1 MTRVALRGLL
11 GRKARALLT
20 SFAIVLGIAMISG
33 TFVLTDTIKKSFD
46 GIFADA
52 YKETSVVIS
61 GKEIVEES
69 ESRATVPASLL
80 DQVRALPETAAATGD
95 VSGSVK
101 LVDAEGKAI
110 AGDQASGLGFSVDP
124 KAPQLSGLELA
135 SGRWA
140 DGPREVVIDANT
152 STEHDYAIGD
162 TIGAKGD
169 GPLGR
174 FTITGT
180 AKLGGADLGGLLT
193 FATFDLPTART
204 VLDRHDGFDAI
215 SAAAAPGVSQDRLA
229 RAVRP
234 HLPPAL
240 QVQTSDE
247 AAKDASESVNESI
260 KIIRIFLLV
269 FAGISL
275 FVGAFVI
282 FNTISITVAQR
293 TRELATLRTLGAS
306 RKQVLRSVLLETLVI
321 GLAASAAGIVLGL
334 AIAEGLKAL
343 FVALGLGL
351 PEGSTVLSGRTVAVS
366 LVVGTLVT
374 LAAGLFPALRATAVA
389 PISAVREGA
398 VLPSSRF
405 ARFRPYVAGAVAVLG
420 LLAIAAGISSGG
432 GVQSVMMSLGAG
444 TLLLFTGVAMMSS
457 HLVRPLARLVGL
469 PARRLGGAAGRLAAE
484 NSVRNP
490 GRTASTAAA
499 LMVGLALVTFVA
511 TLGSGI
517 KDAVAG
523 ELEDQVQADYVV
535 SPAEDEGQFANGAD
549 AVLARSPDVAVA
561 SSIRS
566 NKARILGETTDV
578 VGVDPATIG
587 RVYRFEWERGSDA
600 TLAQLGDGAIV
611 DADYAE
617 SNDLAV
623 GSRLKLRTPT
633 GELRSHVI
641 KATYDAPK
649 NQPLFSGVLI
659 SRAQFDAAFPRA
671 RTLLTL
677 VDVRAGAGAAATA
690 ELKQALA
697 AFPDA
702 RVETKAAYVERIG
715 DGVNTALAM
724 FYVLLAL
731 SVVVSLFGMV
741 NTMILS
747 VYERTRELG
756 MLRAIGMTRRQ
767 ARRLIRHE
775 SVITALIGAA
785 LGLPVGVFLAAI
797 ATRGLS
803 SYGIGFQ
810 LPVAP
815 LVVFTIVA
823 ALAGVLAAI
832 SPARRASRLDVLE
845 ALKYE

>member
-20 SFAIVLGIAMISG
+20 SFAVVLGVAMISG

-46 GIFADA
+46 GIFDDA
-52 YKETSVVIS
+52 YEQTSVVIS
-61 GKEIVEES
+61 GKEIVKGS

-80 DQVRALPETAAATGD
+80 GEIRALPETAAATGD

-101 LVDAEGKAI
+101 LVDERGKAI
-110 AGDQASGLGFSVDP
+110 AGDKVEGQGFSVDP
-124 KAPQLSGLELA
+124 KEPRFSGLTLT

-140 DGPREVVIDANT
+140 AGPHEIVVDANT
-152 STEHDYAIGD
+152 ASKHDYGVGD

-174 FTITGT
+174 YTITGT
-180 AKLGGADLGGLLT
+180 AKLGGQDLGGLVTL
-193 FATFDLPTART
+193 AAFDLTTAQA

-215 SAAAAPGVSQDRLA
+215 SVAAAPGVSQDRLA
-229 RAVRP
+229 RAVKP
-234 HLPPAL
+234 HLPAAL
-240 QVQTSDE
+240 EAKTSDE
-247 AAKDASESVNESI
+247 AADDASAGIDESI

-269 FAGISL
+269 FAAISL

-321 GLAASAAGIVLGL
+321 GFAASAAGVVLGL

-343 FVALGLGL
+343 FVALGVGL
-351 PEGSTVLSGRTVAVS
+351 PKGGTVLSGRTVAVS
-366 LVVGTLVT
+366 LIVGTLVT
-374 LAAGLFPALRATAVA
+374 LVAGLFPALRATAVP

-405 ARFRPYVAGAVAVLG
+405 ARFRPYVAGVVAVLG
-420 LLAIAAGISSGG
+420 VLAIAAGMSKGG
-432 GVQSVMMSLGAG
+432 GVRDVMMSLGAG

-457 HLVRPLARLVGL
+457 HFVKPLARLVGL
-469 PARRLGGAAGRLAAE
+469 PARKIGGAAGRLAAE

-499 LMVGLALVTFVA
+499 LMIGLALVTFVA
-511 TLGSGI
+511 TLGNGL

-523 ELEDQVQADYVV
+523 ELEDQTNADYVV
-535 SPAEDEGQFANGAD
+535 SPAGEEGQFPKAAD
-549 AVLARSPDVAVA
+549 AALARAPGVEVA
-561 SSIRS
+561 SSVRS
-566 NKARILGETTDV
+566 DKARILGKTTDV

-587 RVYRFEWERGSDA
+587 RVYRFDWERGSDA
-600 TLAQLGDGAIV
+600 ALSRLGDGAIV
-611 DADYAE
+611 DAKYAK
-617 SNDLAV
+617 SNDRAI
-623 GSRLKLRTPT
+623 GSRLKLLTPT
-633 GELRSHVI
+633 GGLRSHVI
-641 KATYDAPK
+641 KATYEAPR
-649 NQPLFSGVLI
+649 NQPLFSGVVI
-659 SRAQFDAAFPRA
+659 SVAEFDAAFPRGRNVLA
-671 RTLLTL
+671 LVEMRGRT
-677 VDVRAGAGAAATA
+677 GAGPTA
-690 ELKQALA
+690 SLAHALA

-702 RVETKAAYVERIG
+702 KVETKAAYAKRQG
-715 DGVNTALAM
+715 KTVNTTLAM

-767 ARRLIRHE
+767 ARRMVRHE
-775 SVITALIGAA
+775 SVITALIGAG
-785 LGLPVGVFLAAI
+785 LGLPLGVFLAAI

-803 SYGIGFQ
+803 SQGIGFQ
-810 LPVAP
+810 LPVIP
-815 LVVFTIVA
+815 LVVFTVIA

-832 SPARRASRLDVLE
+832 SPARRAARLNVLD